1 VGVAS
6 VDSLRRE
13 IGICEFVDNDKFSNL
28 ETLLVQLSPKECVMA
43 ANDSTPDGIRLF
55 QVVSRSGV
63 VVTERKKGSLSSL
76 ITNGLFCTIVLL
88 FH

>member
-1 VGVAS
+1 
-6 VDSLRRE
+6 
-13 IGICEFVDNDKFSNL
+13 
-28 ETLLVQLSPKECVMA
+28 MA